1 MSLSA
6 LEHRFFKGSPSS
18 MITTLASIA
27 AVLLVPGFYM
37 RVRDESLYKSIR
49 CTGTPESTVRK
60 MVDRAKRGRTLSTV

>member
-37 RVRDESLYKSIR
+37 RVRDKSVYKSIR
-49 CTGTPESTVRK
+49 CNNGNPESTVRRRL
-60 MVDRAKRGRTLSTV
+60 VG